1 MVSNS
6 FQSPVPTGT
15 KVLSKP
21 GGAQDPS
28 ELHRFVVFR
37 CIVGS
42 TAYGLNI
49 ESSDVDRRGYYLPPA
64 DLHWSLKGVPEQL
77 ETGEEECY
85 WEIEK
90 FIRLALKA
98 NPNVLE
104 CLYSPLI
111 ETCSPLAQELVD
123 MRQAFL
129 SQCFHRTYNSYVLS
143 QFKKIERD
151 LRNQREVRW
160 KHVMHLI
167 RLLLSGIVV
176 LKHGVVPLQV
186 DEYRDRLLAIR
197 RGEFPWDQIEQWRLG
212 LHREMD
218 QALEN
223 THLPLYPDYD
233 RANAFLLRARRFA
246 ASSEYRNA

>member
-21 GGAQDPS
+21 GGAQDPA

-49 ESSDVDRRGYYLPPA
+49 EGSDVDRRGYYLPPA

-167 RLLLSGIVV
+167 RLLL
-176 LKHGVVPLQV
+176 
-186 DEYRDRLLAIR
+186 
-197 RGEFPWDQIEQWRLG
+197 
-212 LHREMD
+212 
-218 QALEN
+218 
-223 THLPLYPDYD
+223 
-233 RANAFLLRARRFA
+233 
-246 ASSEYRNA
+246 